1 MSNPSIPSLQLSD
14 PSLQAASEPSLKA
27 MRSNSKILQITLI
40 FLTICAVGALVWTGY
55 LFNQKRHEVKAAAAK
70 QEETAWMMKTIN
82 VQPVSINTYAMQQND
97 EESFMHFSLFTTPSG
112 ADVYRDGVFLGTTPI
127 EQYKFPKENKSSNI
141 VIVHDG
147 YEIARKTVSMAEN
160 FSVAVQLRE
169 VVVQQAKVAKAPEVK
184 EGVTANKAIMIT
196 TQESKPAKKGKKGGK
211 KAAPETTVS
220 DIVLP
225 D

>member
-1 MSNPSIPSLQLSD
+1 MSNPSVPSLQLSD
-14 PSLQAASEPSLKA
+14 PSLQISSDPSLKA
-27 MRSNSKILQITLI
+27 MRSNSKILQVALI
-40 FLTICAVGALVWTGY
+40 FLTICAVGALIWTGY
-55 LFNQKRHEVKAAAAK
+55 LFNQKRQEVKTAAAK
-70 QEETAWMMKTIN
+70 EEEAAWMIKPIN
-82 VQPVSINTYAMQQND
+82 VQPVSINMYAMQQSD
-97 EESFMHFSLFTTPSG
+97 EEPYMHFSLFTTPPG

-141 VIVHDG
+141 IIVRDG

-169 VVVQQAKVAKAPEVK
+169 VAVQAKTKAPEVK
-184 EGVTANKAIMIT
+184 EGVTVNQAIMIT
-196 TQESKPAKKGKKGGK
+196 TQESKTNKKGKKGGGK
-211 KAAPETTVS
+211 KAESAPEVS